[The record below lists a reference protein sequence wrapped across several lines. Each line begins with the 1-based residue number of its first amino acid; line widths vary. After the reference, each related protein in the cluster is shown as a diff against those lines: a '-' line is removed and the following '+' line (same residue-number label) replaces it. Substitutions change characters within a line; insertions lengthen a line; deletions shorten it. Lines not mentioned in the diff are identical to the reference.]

1 MFRPKMLVTSWT
13 ICFCVDSFPNGLLQ
27 IKYNQEIFFLY
38 SCLPSCLI
46 IRFMGL
52 WVAIII
58 IMMMI
63 GWVRSCHQIVVI
75 IIIII
80 IIMIGWVGLAIKL
93 LLHARKPSLD
103 QRWATVVTPWE
114 FNLFSSSSSLLQPT
128 SSYLSSP
135 SSPSPLLAP
144 SSQPKSHYKW

>member
-27 IKYNQEIFFLY
+27 IEYNLEIFFLY

-58 IMMMI
+58 IVMM
-63 GWVRSCHQIVVI
+63 
-75 IIIII
+75 
-80 IIMIGWVGLAIKL
+80 MIGWVGLAIKL

-103 QRWATVVTPWE
+103 QRWATVVAPWE

-144 SSQPKSHYKW
+144 SSQPKSHYK

>member
-1 MFRPKMLVTSWT
+1 MFRPNMLVTSWT

-27 IKYNQEIFFLY
+27 IEYNLEIFFLY

-58 IMMMI
+58 IVMM
-63 GWVRSCHQIVVI
+63 
-75 IIIII
+75 
-80 IIMIGWVGLAIKL
+80 MIGWVGLAIKL

-103 QRWATVVTPWE
+103 QRWATVVAPWE

-144 SSQPKSHYKW
+144 SSQPKSHYK

>member
-27 IKYNQEIFFLY
+27 IKYNLEIFFLY

-58 IMMMI
+58 IM
-63 GWVRSCHQIVVI
+63 
-75 IIIII
+75 
-80 IIMIGWVGLAIKL
+80 IMIGWVGLAIKL

-103 QRWATVVTPWE
+103 QRWATVVAPWE

-128 SSYLSSP
+128 SSYLSAP

-144 SSQPKSHYKW
+144 SSQPKSH

>member
-27 IKYNQEIFFLY
+27 IEYNLEIFFLY

-58 IMMMI
+58 IVMM
-63 GWVRSCHQIVVI
+63 
-75 IIIII
+75 
-80 IIMIGWVGLAIKL
+80 MIGWVGLAIKL

-114 FNLFSSSSSLLQPT
+114 FNLFSPSSSLLQPT

>member
-27 IKYNQEIFFLY
+27 IKYNLEIFFLY

-58 IMMMI
+58 IVMM
-63 GWVRSCHQIVVI
+63 
-75 IIIII
+75 
-80 IIMIGWVGLAIKL
+80 MIGWVGLAIKL

-103 QRWATVVTPWE
+103 QRWATVVAPWE
-114 FNLFSSSSSLLQPT
+114 FNLFSSSSSLLPPT

>member
-13 ICFCVDSFPNGLLQ
+13 ICFCVDSFPNGFLQ
-27 IKYNQEIFFLY
+27 IEYNLEIFFLY

-58 IMMMI
+58 IVMM
-63 GWVRSCHQIVVI
+63 
-75 IIIII
+75 
-80 IIMIGWVGLAIKL
+80 MIGWVGLAIKL

>member
-1 MFRPKMLVTSWT
+1 MLRPKMLVTSWT

-27 IKYNQEIFFLY
+27 IEYNLEIFFLY

-52 WVAIII
+52 WIA
-58 IMMMI
+58 
-63 GWVRSCHQIVVI
+63 I

-80 IIMIGWVGLAIKL
+80 VIGWVGLAIKL

-144 SSQPKSHYKW
+144 SSQPKSH

>member
-1 MFRPKMLVTSWT
+1 MLRPKMLVTSWT

-27 IKYNQEIFFLY
+27 IEYNLEIFFLY

-58 IMMMI
+58 IVM
-63 GWVRSCHQIVVI
+63 
-75 IIIII
+75 
-80 IIMIGWVGLAIKL
+80 MIGWVGLAIKL

-103 QRWATVVTPWE
+103 RWWPTVVAAWE
-114 FNLFSSSSSLLQPT
+114 FNLSIITVIININITHHHHHHCRHRDHHHHNMALWQYRKKATYGNL
-128 SSYLSSP
+128 SYNSP
-135 SSPSPLLAP
+135 P
-144 SSQPKSHYKW
+144 

>member
-27 IKYNQEIFFLY
+27 IEYNLEIFFLY

-58 IMMMI
+58 IVM
-63 GWVRSCHQIVVI
+63 
-75 IIIII
+75 
-80 IIMIGWVGLAIKL
+80 MIGWVGLAIKL

-103 QRWATVVTPWE
+103 QRWATVVAPWE

>member
-27 IKYNQEIFFLY
+27 IEYNLEIFFLY

-58 IMMMI
+58 IVMM
-63 GWVRSCHQIVVI
+63 
-75 IIIII
+75 
-80 IIMIGWVGLAIKL
+80 MIGWVGLAIKL

-103 QRWATVVTPWE
+103 QRWATVVAPWE

-144 SSQPKSHYKW
+144 SSQPKSH

>member
-27 IKYNQEIFFLY
+27 IEYNLEIFFLY

-58 IMMMI
+58 IVMMI
-63 GWVRSCHQIVVI
+63 GWVRSCHQIVV
-75 IIIII
+75 III

-103 QRWATVVTPWE
+103 QRWATVVAPWE
-114 FNLFSSSSSLLQPT
+114 FNLFSSSSSSLLPPT
-128 SSYLSSP
+128 SSSSSYLSSP
-135 SSPSPLLAP
+135 SPLLP
-144 SSQPKSHYKW
+144 PSHYKW

>member
-27 IKYNQEIFFLY
+27 IKYNLEIFFLY

-58 IMMMI
+58 IM
-63 GWVRSCHQIVVI
+63 
-75 IIIII
+75 
-80 IIMIGWVGLAIKL
+80 IMIGWVGLAIKL

-103 QRWATVVTPWE
+103 QRWATVVAPWE
-114 FNLFSSSSSLLQPT
+114 FNLFSSSSSLLPPT

-135 SSPSPLLAP
+135 SPLLP
-144 SSQPKSHYKW
+144 PLSQPKSHYK

>member
-27 IKYNQEIFFLY
+27 IEYNLEIFFLY

-58 IMMMI
+58 IVMM
-63 GWVRSCHQIVVI
+63 
-75 IIIII
+75 
-80 IIMIGWVGLAIKL
+80 MIGWVGLAIKL

-103 QRWATVVTPWE
+103 QRWATVVAPWE